1 MKITVAEA
9 IRGQG
14 VKYPK
19 PQSVDGMVAIL
30 KQIFNKET
38 GPLMPL
44 RLETDRSKLF
54 RVIEQCLPMFIA
66 GSNDLRF
73 SSLRMIQEPR
83 WGSTTQRGLEGMA
96 EIFEYDFAK
105 KLLANNENPHRDR
118 QVAEVVFIKR
128 SPRK

>member
-1 MKITVAEA
+1 MKATVAEA
-9 IRGQG
+9 IRGLG

-30 KQIFNKET
+30 KQIFNKDS

-44 RLETDRSKLF
+44 RLETSRSKLF
-54 RVIEQCLPMFIA
+54 RVIEHCLPMFIA
-66 GSNDLRF
+66 GCNELRF
-73 SSLRMIQEPR
+73 SSLPIIQEPR

-96 EIFEYDFAK
+96 EIFEYDLAK
-105 KLLANNENPHRDR
+105 KLLANNANPHRDR

-128 SPRK
+128 SLSK